1 MFWCSVK
8 PKKNYPTFFV
18 GLDDDDGEI
27 ERRVQELKRVIN
39 KCQKMKTRE
48 VRRINSVHKNSLALG
63 GFSQSEK
70 TSPSFPH
77 SLQTIFHLHNE
88 MHTQIRTAVST

>member
-1 MFWCSVK
+1 MVLSETE
-8 PKKNYPTFFV
+8 KKNYPIFYV
-18 GLDDDDGEI
+18 GTDDDDGEI

-48 VRRINSVHKNSLALG
+48 VRRINSVELG

-70 TSPSFPH
+70 MPPSFPH
-77 SLQTIFHLHNE
+77 SLQIIFHVHNE